1 MQRVVN
7 GHSHVVWNLAAP
19 VHRGADARQGPLNLL
34 ARVSE
39 YYTATLKADQGYT
52 GVLTHN
58 PMSKAHGP
66 GFKTHWLRRDPYKL
80 DELAR
85 VIPFGWRVP
94 KIPATGIGRNNDLF
108 QALAKWAGKPENR
121 GNDVLA
127 AAMSI
132 NEEVGRL
139 HGKAPMGQSE
149 VAGIARS
156 VHRKRKKW
164 IAKGSYYTVEQR
176 RLWGQERQAR
186 GVANRREKNK
196 DRDGAII
203 QAIVRNSPPRR

>member
-1 MQRVVN
+1 MWHRHAPGNIQVSLRAANSWPSLILDLDDQAGLLELYRLIQCEGWPEFNWKVQRVVN

-132 NEEVGRL
+132 W
-139 HGKAPMGQSE
+139 H
-149 VAGIARS
+149 RS
-156 VHRKRKKW
+156 
-164 IAKGSYYTVEQR
+164 
-176 RLWGQERQAR
+176 
-186 GVANRREKNK
+186 
-196 DRDGAII
+196 
-203 QAIVRNSPPRR
+203 